1 MTTPIACSECGKPVN
16 PKSRYCPH
24 CGRENRV
31 ADARVDPFCPR
42 CDIALEPHDYRHND
56 AMICPK
62 CHGLWFDR
70 VEFEYLTSERETY
83 QDHDIPKSFQR
94 PTLQTESGYLS
105 CVRCNTPMLKKNFQ
119 QVSGVMIDICSD
131 HGIWLD
137 AGEMETI
144 RSFIANGGLD
154 KSQDRRIEHNNI
166 DVKELA
172 TRVHEVEFTQRV
184 LHFFDFKYWLFKVF

>member
-24 CGRENRV
+24 CGRENRI
-31 ADARVDPFCPR
+31 ADAQVDPFCPR
-42 CDIALEPHDYRHND
+42 CDTPLEPHDYRHND
-56 AMICPK
+56 AMICPE

-70 VEFEYLTSERETY
+70 IEFEYLTSEREIY
-83 QDHDIPKSFQR
+83 QDYDIPKSFQR

-105 CVRCNTPMLKKNFQ
+105 CVRCNTPMLKKNFL
-119 QVSGVMIDICSD
+119 QVSGVMIDICGD

-137 AGEMETI
+137 AGEMESI

-166 DVKELA
+166 GVKELA
-172 TRVHEVEFTQRV
+172 TRVHEVEFTQKV

>member
-1 MTTPIACSECGKPVN
+1 
-16 PKSRYCPH
+16 
-24 CGRENRV
+24 
-31 ADARVDPFCPR
+31 
-42 CDIALEPHDYRHND
+42 
-56 AMICPK
+56 MICPK

-184 LHFFDFKYWLFKVF
+184 LHFFDFKYWLFKIF